1 MRQLARAVERSDVTA
16 AEFLIAGSSLQ
27 FLTAD
32 AAGTLRVYG
41 GYEQQS
47 TVMHPLCDAFSQSHR
62 YMPSEPQCGVACC
75 CACWTGIWHTSCRLP
90 LSIASIAVRQL

>member
-1 MRQLARAVERSDVTA
+1 MRLLARAVERSDVAA

-47 TVMHPLCDAFSQSHR
+47 TVMHPLCDPADAQLPPLTR
-62 YMPSEPQCGVACC
+62 RSELLQHVS
-75 CACWTGIWHTSCRLP
+75 TS
-90 LSIASIAVRQL
+90 

>member
-1 MRQLARAVERSDVTA
+1 MRLLARAVERSDVTA
-16 AEFLIAGSSLQ
+16 AEFLIAGASLQ

-47 TVMHPLCDAFSQSHR
+47 TVMHPL
-62 YMPSEPQCGVACC
+62 
-75 CACWTGIWHTSCRLP
+75 
-90 LSIASIAVRQL
+90 

>member
-1 MRQLARAVERSDVTA
+1 MPAAEFETVCLEPQDNQVRLLARAVERSDVVA

-47 TVMHPLCDAFSQSHR
+47 TVMHPLCAADS
-62 YMPSEPQCGVACC
+62 
-75 CACWTGIWHTSCRLP
+75 
-90 LSIASIAVRQL
+90 